1 MGALGSLF
9 SSGLADAGKAF
20 GRGSTA
26 NRRDGLVRSGS
37 VRVMQEDV
45 GDEESRAG
53 IRHQRQN

>member
-9 SSGLADAGKAF
+9 SSGLADAGKTF

-37 VRVMQEDV
+37 VRVMQDV